1 MRPPNPR
8 THPCYALLPL
18 TLGLGYLGGSRDG
31 PGVRPGSDG
40 HPLGLRFI
48 QMMVYLTD
56 CDDDTHCISFCP
68 ESLLQSD
75 PTLTFAQGIHT
86 RIYMVAH
93 MEKA

>member
-1 MRPPNPR
+1 M
-8 THPCYALLPL
+8 
-18 TLGLGYLGGSRDG
+18 
-31 PGVRPGSDG
+31 RPGSDG

-75 PTLTFAQGIHT
+75 PTLICLHKGSIYICPMLHT
-86 RIYMVAH
+86 WS
-93 MEKA
+93 

>member
-1 MRPPNPR
+1 M
-8 THPCYALLPL
+8 T
-18 TLGLGYLGGSRDG
+18 LGYLGGSRDG

-56 CDDDTHCISFCP
+56 CDDNTHCISFCP

-75 PTLTFAQGIHT
+75 PTLICT
-86 RIYMVAH
+86 RDPYMVCTH
-93 MEKA
+93 VKNLE